1 MYLRSFGFALFDLE
15 VGRRTRRNSPVKSTR
30 RPGQLLWAD
39 AHYLRDPIE
48 NINNTQLQSP
58 EKILK
63 LACIA
68 DILGFADYALELL
81 EYLTLKNGSDPR
93 YNVADCIMSS
103 LTQVPEIVQKGLDNL
118 SISENLKDFITR
130 SN

>member
-1 MYLRSFGFALFDLE
+1 
-15 VGRRTRRNSPVKSTR
+15 
-30 RPGQLLWAD
+30 LLWAD
-39 AHYLRDPIE
+39 AYYLRDPIG
-48 NINNTQLQSP
+48 NVKNTRLQSP

-81 EYLTLKNGSDPR
+81 EYLTLKNGSDPH

-103 LTQVPEIVQKGLDNL
+103 LAQVPEIVQKGLDNL
-118 SISENLKDFITR
+118 SISENLKDFITK